1 MIVSQVGCVLTHSVP
16 VRHEGR
22 YARGFRKRDSPAF
35 KKEPLE
41 RDILSFY
48 GHYRVI
54 DQSSEWLQL
63 LFHHTE
69 GSKDEINSQWR
80 THWQELLRNRTGV
93 IGLSHTYTVPSSEI
107 LGV

>member
-1 MIVSQVGCVLTHSVP
+1 MVSPVGCDVTHSVP

-22 YARGFRKRDSPAF
+22 CARGFRKRDSSAL

-41 RDILSFY
+41 RDILSFCD
-48 GHYRVI
+48 HYRVV
-54 DQSSEWLQL
+54 DQSSEQLQL

-69 GSKDEINSQWR
+69 GSKNEINSQWR
-80 THWQELLRNRTGV
+80 TQWQEILRNRTGV